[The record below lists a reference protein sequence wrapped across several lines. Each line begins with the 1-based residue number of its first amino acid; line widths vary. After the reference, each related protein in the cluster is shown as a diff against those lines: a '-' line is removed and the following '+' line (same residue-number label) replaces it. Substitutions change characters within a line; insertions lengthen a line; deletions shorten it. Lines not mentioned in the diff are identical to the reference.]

1 MAQLIFPVCISVL
14 YHFSDMAV
22 KLLISSSIFN
32 PALLPSEQEEGLSQY
47 GKEEIKALAQFYGIK
62 ILCPMIVRP
71 ILPILFIGSYSKE
84 HGAGNSI
91 TNERKEYYIKHK

>member
-14 YHFSDMAV
+14 YHFSNMAV

-47 GKEEIKALAQFYGIK
+47 GKEEIKAMAQFYGIK
-62 ILCPMIVRP
+62 LLCPMIVRP
-71 ILPILFIGSYSKE
+71 ILPFSSLAVIQKNVEQETVLQMKGK
-84 HGAGNSI
+84 NI
-91 TNERKEYYIKHK
+91 T